1 MFYHIISYYILLN
14 YIVSYYIVLRYNILY
29 HNILY
34 HCFTCVTILL
44 GFCCILL
51 GLCFRRYPASWIR
64 RSCGVAEACAV
75 HDENE
80 EVEGSWQRRQKSWVT
95 WVKSHGWMRVYI
107 CLYHVYMF
115 IYAYICL
122 YVYIYIW
129 FTMIFFCHFGWDY
142 TEDLNGG
149 WTTNI
154 KKCWFPELSGYPK
167 LAGVCLFHGKY
178 PNQKWMMTAGSPH
191 FRKPPN
197 GLNSGTTNATRH
209 HKAPMLEGLC
219 HTFLLSYFAR
229 WESTFMGFLYVF
241 GSALKAHMHL
251 WDWTDCWFVLSAIF
265 QWFNLG
271 VT

>member
-80 EVEGSWQRRQKSWVT
+80 EVEGSWQKSWVT

-115 IYAYICL
+115 IYVYICL
-122 YVYIYIW
+122 YMFISCIYVYICLYMFIYVYICLYMPIYVYMFIYCYHRSSVNITFGFSRSELTKPGDQSMAGFD
-129 FTMIFFCHFGWDY
+129 FTTQYH
-142 TEDLNGG
+142 
-149 WTTNI
+149 
-154 KKCWFPELSGYPK
+154 
-167 LAGVCLFHGKY
+167 
-178 PNQKWMMTAGSPH
+178 QK
-191 FRKPPN
+191 
-197 GLNSGTTNATRH
+197 
-209 HKAPMLEGLC
+209 
-219 HTFLLSYFAR
+219 
-229 WESTFMGFLYVF
+229 
-241 GSALKAHMHL
+241 
-251 WDWTDCWFVLSAIF
+251 
-265 QWFNLG
+265 
-271 VT
+271 